1 MKKLTALALILV
13 LLVSAS
19 GCGVKVRRKDSDG
32 DPMITSERD
41 SAKSTVDSGKYS
53 RNDRDDS
60 GVYLNDLLNDI
71 FDDYGAGWDGG
82 WSDEPGREDGWDYG
96 PGKNDNS
103 NEFFHFTSEEIFQWL
118 LYFRE
123 FECRIGSARKISPK
137 FTFNISF
144 SLAGEETVE
153 GQKTRH
159 YACKYYEERS
169 DGFTDEEQVEV
180 WVNEDGEPVQAL
192 ADGEL
197 ATGQE
202 VLRATNELNYWL
214 TMLND
219 SAFFGVYNEKELEE
233 HLKGNY
239 TVDKSSRETRDFGF
253 GPVEVT
259 RYELSRFIDMEMFD
273 YSRTDY
279 EKLEYAKIGPQLLVT
294 LLVHTSDEDLEMLEE
309 FTVIKAIPY

>member
-13 LLVSAS
+13 LLIAAS
-19 GCGVKVRRKDSDG
+19 GCGVRLKEEGSDRGVKIRSDSGSAEGTVDLKDILDSYLDDFGDYEEDDWSDG
-32 DPMITSERD
+32 
-41 SAKSTVDSGKYS
+41 SGK
-53 RNDRDDS
+53 RDDS
-60 GVYLNDLLNDI
+60 LRFYQ
-71 FDDYGAGWDGG
+71 Y
-82 WSDEPGREDGWDYG
+82 
-96 PGKNDNS
+96 
-103 NEFFHFTSEEIFQWL
+103 SERMMQWML
-118 LYFRE
+118 PFRE

-159 YACKYYEERS
+159 YACKYYEEHS

-202 VLRATNELNYWL
+202 VLRATNELDYWL
-214 TMLND
+214 SMIND

-233 HLKGNY
+233 HVEGNY